1 MSGKSGVAN
10 SHEGALL
17 GWFQLPA
24 NRGFHIARPAGDPR
38 LDDQAWRNDFRIL
51 ANRFKCAPVGAHSRV
66 APFPTGMPERSYEVA
81 GQIFELART
90 GSCLN
95 ISMRGRLD
103 QAWRSGYCERMELRS
118 LPKIEL
124 HLHLDCSLSFQAVS
138 RLAPSVTREEYQ
150 RDYIAP
156 ERCANLADFLS
167 RAPKGFRLMQTEDAL
182 RLVTEDVFQQ
192 LIDDGV
198 IYAEIR
204 FAPLLH
210 MERGLSPE
218 RVVSVVERSVERLIR
233 ETGMQ
238 AGLILCTLR
247 HFTEAQSMLTAK
259 LLKEFR
265 GSRVV
270 ALDLAGDEAGF
281 PLHTHIAAYR
291 YAQEHGL
298 FRTAHA
304 GEGLGPE
311 SVWETLR
318 LLDPHR
324 IGHGTRSIEDP
335 KLVEHLRRKR
345 IHLEICPTSN
355 VQIIPSIGSVQ
366 EHPIDRLY
374 RAGVSLNVNSD
385 SRMLTPTTLTKEYES
400 LQRVFNWSEQDLLR
414 TNLMALD
421 TAFADDAVKQQ
432 PRERFLEAFGRTNPS
447 S

>member
-1 MSGKSGVAN
+1 MAGKSGVAN
-10 SHEGALL
+10 SHQSALL

-38 LDDQAWRNDFRIL
+38 LDDQAWRIDFQII
-51 ANRFKCAPVGAHSRV
+51 ANRFKRASIGAYSRV
-66 APFPTGMPERSYEVA
+66 APFPTGMPDRSYEVA

-90 GSCLN
+90 DSCLN

-103 QAWRSGYCERMELRS
+103 RASRSGYREQMEMRS

-150 RDYIAP
+150 RDYVAP
-156 ERCANLADFLS
+156 ARCATLADFLS

-218 RVVSVVERSVERLIR
+218 RVVSVVEHSVERLIR

-247 HFTEAQSMLTAK
+247 HFTEAQSLLTAE
-259 LLKEFR
+259 LVEQFR

-270 ALDLAGDEAGF
+270 ALDIAGDEAGY
-281 PLHTHIAAYR
+281 PLDAHIAAYR
-291 YAQEHGL
+291 YAREHGL

-318 LLDPHR
+318 LLNPHR

-335 KLVEHLRRKR
+335 KLVEHLRRER
-345 IHLEICPTSN
+345 IHLEICPSAN
-355 VQIIPSIGSVQ
+355 VQIIPSIGSME
-366 EHPIDRLY
+366 EHPIDHLY
-374 RAGVSLNVNSD
+374 RSGVSLNVNSD
-385 SRMLTPTTLTKEYES
+385 SRMLTPTTLSKEYKS
-400 LQRVFNWSEQDLLR
+400 LQHVFNWTEQDFLR
-414 TNLMALD
+414 ANLMGLEA
-421 TAFADDAVKQQ
+421 AFADDGMRKQLRAQ
-432 PRERFLEAFGRTNPS
+432 LLDANGGANLPA
-447 S
+447 

>member
-1 MSGKSGVAN
+1 
-10 SHEGALL
+10 
-17 GWFQLPA
+17 
-24 NRGFHIARPAGDPR
+24 
-38 LDDQAWRNDFRIL
+38 
-51 ANRFKCAPVGAHSRV
+51 
-66 APFPTGMPERSYEVA
+66 
-81 GQIFELART
+81 
-90 GSCLN
+90 
-95 ISMRGRLD
+95 
-103 QAWRSGYCERMELRS
+103 MELRS

-138 RLAPSVTREEYQ
+138 TLVPSLTREEYQ

-156 ERCANLADFLS
+156 ARCANLADFLS

-182 RLVTEDVFQQ
+182 CLVTEDVFRQ

-218 RVVSVVERSVERLIR
+218 RVVSVVERSVDHLIR

-247 HFTEAQSMLTAK
+247 HFTEAQSLLTAE
-259 LLKEFR
+259 LVEQFR

-270 ALDLAGDEAGF
+270 ALDLAGDEAGY
-281 PLHTHIAAYR
+281 PLDAHVGAYR
-291 YAQEHGL
+291 YAREHGL

-318 LLDPHR
+318 LLEPQR

-335 KLVEHLRRKR
+335 KLVEHLRREH
-345 IHLEICPTSN
+345 IHLELCPTSN
-355 VQIIPSIGSVQ
+355 VQIIPSIGSMEQ
-366 EHPIDRLY
+366 HPINRLY
-374 RAGVSLNVNSD
+374 RAGVPLNVNSD
-385 SRMLTPTTLTKEYES
+385 SRMLTPTTLSKEYKS
-400 LQRVFNWSEQDLLR
+400 LQRVFHWGKEELLR
-414 TNLMALD
+414 TNLMGLEA
-421 TAFADDAVKQQ
+421 AFADDGMRKQLRAQ
-432 PRERFLEAFGRTNPS
+432 LLDA
-447 S
+447 